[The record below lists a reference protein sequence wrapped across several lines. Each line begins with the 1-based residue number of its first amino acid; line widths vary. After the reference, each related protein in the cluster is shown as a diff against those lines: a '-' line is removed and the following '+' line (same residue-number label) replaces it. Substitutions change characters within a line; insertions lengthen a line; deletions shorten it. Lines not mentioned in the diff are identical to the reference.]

1 MKQMKSW
8 MLATIL
14 TSCGL
19 MVLSSCSNEDNP
31 EVSPVDETEL
41 QIPMIVSIILKIL
54 PRRAKIQIILY
65 SVEQKIH

>member
-41 QIPMIVSIILKIL
+41 QRSRGQIL
-54 PRRAKIQIILY
+54 
-65 SVEQKIH
+65 